1 MPREEKNVRRKA
13 CALGPF
19 GVPVEPHLLYVFA
32 DSWVQKAAQGLTGAN
47 RFPDRRRRG
56 WLMQVGQQ
64 VNRGS
69 RQHQISRGSL
79 FSEGSSHL
87 RPRPQSLRKCIR
99 DIRQGISR
107 PARNNKFTLAKQCF
121 RLMPL
126 RNFAKRIHSNQEK

>member
-1 MPREEKNVRRKA
+1 MAAEICCLSSFFLFIRETIFRSLIVTEVVAFAVHSRGAPSYAMREKNVRRKV
-13 CALGPF
+13 CPLGPF

-79 FSEGSSHL
+79 FSERSSHL
-87 RPRPQSLRKCIR
+87 RTRPQSLR
-99 DIRQGISR
+99 
-107 PARNNKFTLAKQCF
+107 
-121 RLMPL
+121 
-126 RNFAKRIHSNQEK
+126 